1 MNVRRKPH
9 HKYRNVFK
17 MYSLFLTAS
26 MLVPKSGAAAAPF
39 VLNQTQFL
47 WVIGGHSSEA
57 SMSES
62 TEIYS
67 FQTDEW
73 MKGVDLP
80 EPLIG
85 HTVTSL
91 EDSKVLIAGG
101 IVTKKVCFYFTR
113 IIANFFRDESTICW
127 TKILDFR
134 FCQPNI

>member
-1 MNVRRKPH
+1 MFLENH
-9 HKYRNVFK
+9 ITNTEMYSK

-26 MLVPKSGAAAAPF
+26 MFVPKSGAAAAPF

-101 IVTKKVCFYFTR
+101 IVTTKKFAF
-113 IIANFFRDESTICW
+113 ILPNFF
-127 TKILDFR
+127 
-134 FCQPNI
+134 